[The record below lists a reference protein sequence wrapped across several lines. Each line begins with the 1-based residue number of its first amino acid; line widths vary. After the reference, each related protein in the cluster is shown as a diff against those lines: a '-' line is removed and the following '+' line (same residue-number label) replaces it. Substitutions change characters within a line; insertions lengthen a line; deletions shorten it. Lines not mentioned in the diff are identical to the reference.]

1 MNEDD
6 PLRRRMGYIFSI
18 AALLAPLRSTS
29 NQMELVGKI
38 GARLSDG
45 ASRLDGASK
54 QASIRM
60 M

>member
-1 MNEDD
+1 
-6 PLRRRMGYIFSI
+6 MGYIFSI